1 MGHIITRYDFL
12 MSDYVGIKHHGHVVI
27 QNCNLV
33 FAEESKILDNYIKL
47 GQPSNCCVMLSI
59 ACFAGRGM
67 PSLIAM
73 LLMYMY
79 MYTI

>member
-1 MGHIITRYDFL
+1 
-12 MSDYVGIKHHGHVVI
+12 MSDYVEIKHHGHVVI
-27 QNCNLV
+27 QIAIY

-47 GQPSNCCVMLSI
+47 GQPSYVMLSI